1 MFIWVFKKSLTLG
14 KKEQNAGMGDEY
26 SHYFTINVLPD
37 FSWLICPSWMALKIN
52 QYG

>member
-1 MFIWVFKKSLTLG
+1 MFIQKKSNTG

-37 FSWLICPSWMALKIN
+37 FSWLMCPSWMALKMSIWLK
-52 QYG
+52 